1 MPNDK
6 LWLDPAVGAG
16 ARRQAWLAVPV
27 ARVARVATVTT
38 VTTVTTQSVTHQGS
52 PLPTSDAVQVA
63 VPSPLAA
70 AMLACNLGH

>member
-6 LWLDPAVGAG
+6 LGLDPAVGAG

-27 ARVARVATVTT
+27 ARVARVAT